1 MAGKEKLA
9 VHGGP
14 RLIPPGTIK
23 PWPPIEVIDRRM
35 VLDSLNGEIHTS
47 GVHCQKF
54 QEEFAAW
61 NGNRFAI
68 NTNSGTAALHMA
80 VAACGCGVGDEVIVP
95 AYTWSS
101 SATCALHHDA
111 IPVFVD
117 INWETMNIDPEKIEA
132 AISENTRAIIAVHL
146 HGLSVDMER
155 VMAVAARHGLKVI
168 EDGCQSHGATFRG
181 RKVGTWGHAN
191 AFSFN
196 QNKCLCSG
204 DGGMFVTDDEDLY
217 LRARQVWSF
226 GETRTPMEDRDY
238 HAYALGWMYR
248 GNDMLAAFGRAQLTR
263 LDHYLEVQ
271 RRNAARLTAVLEG
284 TPGVILP
291 TEPPDC
297 WHTYYNYT
305 IRLDMEALG
314 HADDAAAFRNKFVK
328 ALQAEGAD
336 RGVGPWQRW
345 ILPAMTVFQARN
357 AYGHGHP
364 WSHPRARPVDYSPD
378 QFPLARRHADW
389 SFGMTYPLRAPNSP
403 DVAEQVGL
411 AIRKLIDNIDDV
423 DRVDVAA

>member
-1 MAGKEKLA
+1 MSGKQKLA

-14 RLIPPGTIK
+14 RLIPEGAIK
-23 PWPPIEVIDRRM
+23 PWPPIGAIDREM
-35 VLDSLNGEIHTS
+35 VLDSLNSEIHTS
-47 GVHCQKF
+47 GVHCRKF

-80 VAACGCGVGDEVIVP
+80 VAACGCGVADEVIVP
-95 AYTWSS
+95 AYSWSS

-117 INWETMNIDPEKIEA
+117 IDWETMNIDPDKIEA
-132 AISENTRAIIAVHL
+132 AITPNTRAIIAVHL
-146 HGLSVDMER
+146 HGLSVDMEK
-155 VMAVAARHGLKVI
+155 VCAVAARHGLKVI
-168 EDGCQSHGATFRG
+168 EDGCQSHGATFKG
-181 RKVGTWGHAN
+181 RKVGTWGHAS
-191 AFSFN
+191 AFSLN

-263 LDHYLEVQ
+263 LDHYLQVQ
-271 RRNAARLTAVLEG
+271 RENAARLTQVLDA

-291 TEPPDC
+291 TEPDRC
-297 WHTYYNYT
+297 RHTYYNYT
-305 IRLDMEALG
+305 IRLDMDSLGRAGEA
-314 HADDAAAFRNKFVK
+314 ATFREKFVQ
-328 ALQAEGAD
+328 ALHAEGAD

-345 ILPAMTVFQARN
+345 PLPAMTVFQAKN

-364 WSHPRARPVDYSPD
+364 WSHPRARPVDYSPE
-378 QFPLARRHADW
+378 QFPVAGRHADW
-389 SFGMTYPLRAPNSP
+389 SFGMTDPLRAPNGP

-411 AIRKLIDNIDDV
+411 AIRKLIEHADDV
-423 DRVDVAA
+423 DKVELPA